1 MAVTEAPERP
11 ANRRKA
17 VRTLVANTA
26 VALLTA
32 VTLVPLIWMVTVS
45 FMPRGESSRF
55 PPPFWPSR
63 WSWEN
68 YHELLVR
75 RLIDGAWFDYRI
87 VPALWNSVAIAA
99 ISTALGLLLT
109 VPAGYAFAK
118 LRFTGREWLLR
129 VLIAAL
135 VVPGQVAMLPLFLMF
150 RELGLV
156 NSYAGVI
163 LPSLAGIFAILFVRQ
178 ACLRIPDEMIDA
190 ARMDGASEAR
200 IFVSIVLPLLAP
212 ITVTLAL
219 FLFLGSWND
228 FLWPLIVL
236 SDQHRYTL
244 PVAVA
249 AIVREHAA
257 DGELMM
263 AAAVVTT
270 LPVLALFVALQRY
283 YMRGLLGGSVKG

>member
-1 MAVTEAPERP
+1 M
-11 ANRRKA
+11 NRRKRM
-17 VRTLVANTA
+17 RTILVNGAI
-26 VALLTA
+26 ALLTA
-32 VTLVPLIWMVTVS
+32 VTLLPLAWMVTVS

-63 WSWEN
+63 WSGEN
-68 YHELLVR
+68 YYELLVR
-75 RLIDGAWFDYRI
+75 RMIDGAWFDYRI
-87 VPALWNSVAIAA
+87 MPALWNSVLIAV

-118 LRFTGREWLLR
+118 LRFTGRERLLR
-129 VLIAAL
+129 LLIAAL

-150 RELGLV
+150 KELGLV

-178 ACLRIPDEMIDA
+178 ATLRIPDEMLDA
-190 ARMDGASEAR
+190 ARLDGASEAR
-200 IFVSIVLPLLAP
+200 IFVSIVLPLLMP
-212 ITVTLAL
+212 IVVTLAL
-219 FLFLGSWND
+219 FMFLGSWND

-236 SDQHRYTL
+236 SDQHKYTL

-249 AIVREHAA
+249 GIVREHAA
-257 DGELMM
+257 DAELMM

-270 LPVLALFVALQRY
+270 LPVLALFVALQRF

>member
-1 MAVTEAPERP
+1 MAV
-11 ANRRKA
+11 NRRPSLRA
-17 VRTLVANTA
+17 VLANTLVAL
-26 VALLTA
+26 VTA
-32 VTLVPLIWMVTVS
+32 VTLVPLVWMVTVS

-63 WSWEN
+63 WSLEN

-75 RLIDGAWFDYRI
+75 RRIDGAWFDYRI
-87 VPALWNSVAIAA
+87 VPALWNSIGVALLA
-99 ISTALGLLLT
+99 TALGLLLT

-118 LRFTGREWLLR
+118 LRFTGRARLLR
-129 VLIAAL
+129 LLVAAL

-150 RELGLV
+150 KEVGLV

-163 LPSLAGIFAILFVRQ
+163 LPGLAGVFALLFVRQ
-178 ACLRIPDEMIDA
+178 AALSIPDEMIDA
-190 ARMDGASEAR
+190 ARLDGASETR

-244 PVAVA
+244 PVAIA

-270 LPVLALFVALQRY
+270 LPVLALFVTLQRF

>member
-1 MAVTEAPERP
+1 MAVTNP
-11 ANRRKA
+11 RRMRA
-17 VRTLVANTA
+17 IVATA
-26 VALLTA
+26 GAALLTA
-32 VTLVPLIWMVTVS
+32 VTLLPLLWMVTVS

-68 YHELLVR
+68 YHELLAR

-87 VPALWNSVAIAA
+87 VPALWNSIWIGA
-99 ISTALGLLLT
+99 ISTGLGLLLT

-118 LRFTGREWLLR
+118 LRFTGRERLLKI
-129 VLIAAL
+129 LIAAL
-135 VVPGQVAMLPLFLMF
+135 VVPGQVAMLPLFLILK
-150 RELGLV
+150 EVGLV

-163 LPSLAGIFAILFVRQ
+163 LPSLAGIFAVLFVRQ
-178 ACLRIPDEMIDA
+178 AALRIPDEMIDA
-190 ARMDGASEAR
+190 ARLDGASEGR

-219 FLFLGSWND
+219 FMFLGSWND

-236 SDQHRYTL
+236 SDQHLYTL

-257 DGELMM
+257 DAELMM

-270 LPVLALFVALQRY
+270 LPVLALFLALQRH
-283 YMRGLLGGSVKG
+283 YMNGLLGGSVKG